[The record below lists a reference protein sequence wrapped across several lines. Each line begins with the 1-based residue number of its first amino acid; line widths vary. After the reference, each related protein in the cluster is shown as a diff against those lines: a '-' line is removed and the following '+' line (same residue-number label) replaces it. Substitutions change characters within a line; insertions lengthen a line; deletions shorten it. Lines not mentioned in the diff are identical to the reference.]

1 MTLAAIQPRAEM
13 VHWWFATG
21 FLILGLLLLAEVIV
35 GPEVWRR
42 RPWRRYLWPGTC
54 FLMGVLMWPV
64 MTFFTNSMIHMVAH
78 GSWAQVLMLA
88 GGAELGVAHGKLHS
102 PYWRLTSALALL
114 VSGTAFLVH
123 EQNSWL
129 FSRAAFLHHALGWT
143 LLAASVFPI
152 VQAFRPRS
160 LVAASGFATTFF
172 VLAVMLYC
180 DRDTAAVFGHLSQ
193 FAGVPHR

>member
-1 MTLAAIQPRAEM
+1 MTIAAIQPPAEM

-21 FLILGLLLLAEVIV
+21 FLVLGLLLSAEVIV
-35 GPEVWRR
+35 GPEVWGRR
-42 RPWRRYLWPGTC
+42 SWRVYLWPGTC

-88 GGAELGVAHGKLHS
+88 GGAELGIVRGKLRS
-102 PYWRLTSALALL
+102 QYWRLTSALALL

-123 EQNSWL
+123 EQNGWL
-129 FSRAAFLHHALGWT
+129 FARAAFLHHALGWT
-143 LLAASVFPI
+143 LLLASVFPL

-160 LVAASGFATTFF
+160 LVAASGFATTF
-172 VLAVMLYC
+172 VVVAVMLFC
-180 DRDTAAVFGHLSQ
+180 DRDTAAIFGHLSE
-193 FAGVPHR
+193 FAGAPHR

>member
-1 MTLAAIQPRAEM
+1 VIVGAIQPRAEF

-21 FLILGLLLLAEVIV
+21 FLILGLLLYAEVLV
-35 GPEVWRR
+35 GPDVWGR
-42 RPWRRYLWPGTC
+42 RPWRRYLWPGTL

-78 GSWAQVLMLA
+78 GSWAQVLML
-88 GGAELGVAHGKLHS
+88 GGGVELGVVRGKLHS
-102 PYWRLTSALALL
+102 QYWRLTSTLAFV

-123 EQNSWL
+123 EQNSWF
-129 FSRAAFLHHALGWT
+129 FSRAAFLHHTLGWT
-143 LLAASVFPI
+143 LLVAAVFPL

-160 LVAASGFATTFF
+160 VVAASGFATTFV